1 MDTPPMGC
9 NAKAASA
16 ACLEQ
21 RSGESV
27 EMGKT
32 VRMLRW
38 DRVSGGEIV
47 DRPAVPLIL
56 EAQQLFGI
64 CASEGGSRGTSS
76 AGSTAEPGARGGG
89 GGVESVTELDVESLA
104 EDDIEVSRMRVCVN
118 VRVRVVCTV
127 AFSRTRA
134 LA

>member
-1 MDTPPMGC
+1 MGC
-9 NAKAASA
+9 NANAASA

-27 EMGKT
+27 EMGET

-38 DRVSGGEIV
+38 DRVSGRESV

-56 EAQQLFGI
+56 EAQQLFGT
-64 CASEGGSRGTSS
+64 CASEGGFRGTSS
-76 AGSTAEPGARGGG
+76 AGSTVEPGARGGG
-89 GGVESVTELDVESLA
+89 GGVESVTELDIESLA
-104 EDDIEVSRMRVCVN
+104 EDDIEVSWMCVCVC
-118 VRVRVVCTV
+118 VHVCVRVVRTV

-134 LA
+134 RT